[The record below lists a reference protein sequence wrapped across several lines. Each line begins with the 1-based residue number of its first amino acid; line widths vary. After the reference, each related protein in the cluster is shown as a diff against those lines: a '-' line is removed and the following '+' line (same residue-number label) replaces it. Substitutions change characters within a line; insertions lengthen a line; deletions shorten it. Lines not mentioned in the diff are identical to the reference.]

1 MGSFTVYSICKIYQ
15 RAKMYLED
23 SIGAVFCKCKE
34 TDNIYGVGCLGLDT
48 STIQFISLFSL
59 IFLLQI

>member
-1 MGSFTVYSICKIYQ
+1 
-15 RAKMYLED
+15 MYLED
-23 SIGAVFCKCKE
+23 SIGSVFCKCKE

-48 STIQFISLFSL
+48 STIQFISFFSL